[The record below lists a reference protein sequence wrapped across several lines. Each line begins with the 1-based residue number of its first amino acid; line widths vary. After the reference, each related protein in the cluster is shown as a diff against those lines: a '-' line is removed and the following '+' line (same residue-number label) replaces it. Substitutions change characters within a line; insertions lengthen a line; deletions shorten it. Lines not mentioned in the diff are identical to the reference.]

1 MHDIDFNPFNDLQAE
16 DRVHRIGQKKKTTVI
31 KLVAADTVDADIY
44 EMQQR
49 KARMNAAI
57 MDSDWNKEEAKAAK
71 DQVLQTAV
79 DRFLSQS
86 PADPTPEKAL
96 AAAAAF
102 GKDDGDDDC
111 KADISPSYVSTAPK
125 TSSLVQKKAD
135 ADSSGVLSSSEKENG
150 DGQNVK
156 SLTSDNKTVISSHN
170 ERKESTGMAA
180 SGSKAISLVDI
191 LDSDASTTD

>member
-86 PADPTPEKAL
+86 PANPTPEKAL
-96 AAAAAF
+96 AAAAF

-156 SLTSDNKTVISSHN
+156 SLTSDNETVISSHN
-170 ERKESTGMAA
+170 ERKESTGIAA